1 MENNNQ
7 AINWRDR
14 YIAWFSQNFGRQW
27 YGKVIELATSEDERI
42 ADIGQFLLLLTEKLY
57 ELEVER

>member
-1 MENNNQ
+1 MDNNSVKT
-7 AINWRDR
+7 WRET
-14 YIAWFSQNFGRQW
+14 YKEWFAQNFGQQW

-42 ADIGQFLLLLTEKLY
+42 ANIGQFLLLLTEKLY